1 MHELYKLKETL
12 CKELEEYGERTQL
25 DKSSLEIVDTLAH
38 ALKNLDKVIESKEAD
53 EYSEAMSR
61 TNMSR
66 DGMSNYSRGTIEDG
80 MGHYHWP
87 NYTRYSE
94 RRSMEGGRGNSYRY
108 SRDYSGNDMVDKLR
122 EMMDEVQD
130 DGTRNDLRKLIS
142 KMERM

>member
-38 ALKNLDKVIESKEAD
+38 ALKNLDKVIENKEMD
-53 EYSEAMSR
+53 EYSGDR
-61 TNMSR
+61 MSR
-66 DGMSNYSRGTIEDG
+66 DDMSRGRIEDG

-87 NYTRYSE
+87 NYTRYSTK
-94 RRSMEGGRGNSYRY
+94 RSMDNRSYRGSY
-108 SRDYSGNDMVDKLR
+108 GRSMDGYSGNDEMVEQLR
-122 EMMDEVQD
+122 TMMDEVQD